1 MDTQT
6 PPAIDEAH
14 DIEQNKD
21 IAAFGYLWVMSVIVY
36 FLKRN
41 SPFVRWHCKQAMVLF
56 AISIP
61 IWFIPF
67 IGRALE
73 LVVMCGAVYGFMG
86 AAQGQRRNVPIIGPL
101 AHGEI
106 TLRQAW
112 KQIVDFAVRVA
123 KSLRD
128 STVSKVSKPEATK
141 APAAPTTPTPAAA
154 PAPELKAS
162 DVFPPLPANDTPT
175 APPAPAPAPVPPEV
189 PVAPPSTP
197 PTPPTA

>member
-6 PPAIDEAH
+6 PPAADEAH

-41 SPFVRWHCKQAMVLF
+41 SPFVRWHGKQAMILF

-61 IWFIPF
+61 VWFMPF

-112 KQIVDFAVRVA
+112 KQVVDFFVRVA
-123 KSLRD
+123 APLRD
-128 STVSKVSKPEATK
+128 SAASKTAAKSDTAKTAATPVP
-141 APAAPTTPTPAAA
+141 APVA
-154 PAPELKAS
+154 APELKAS
-162 DVFPPLPANDTPT
+162 DVFPPLTMNDTPVV
-175 APPAPAPAPVPPEV
+175 PPAPASVPPK
-189 PVAPPSTP
+189 APPASP
-197 PTPPTA
+197 PILPTLPTA